1 MAKETRRTHIVRVP
15 MDDPPVAQG
24 AKPGQYI
31 DYEVLDAIAFRTAN
45 GKEVILNMDQTKA
58 VPYIVDHTG
67 GDNAKQPNKPTQ
79 LNHMQRIK
87 GKQDSTQQ
95 LDVEVI
101 DCVSYR
107 DQNGEEWVL
116 DMQTGSGEG
125 ADVFD
130 ITDSSG
136 DPKSTRRVHDETVSF
151 PFGKSKEDAAKSYIT
166 VQRNDNIA
174 FRKANGAEVIFS
186 AQSCDDPNSQG
197 VSFSRASTFT
207 TPQGYDPTDDSD
219 NAIAPPSLADS
230 GEKHVYAS
238 VVKGSG
244 FLTDDAKIA
253 QGPFWWIR
261 KIQAGN
267 DLWFGFQTQ
276 SNIVGSSAFV
286 TFDDIDDLAGV
297 SIQMMTSD
305 NFPGGPGYL
314 DRSGAVD
321 PGPLA
326 GATILTAAMLK
337 GVLCTGLHG
346 AKVIGFGLF
355 VSNPEIN
362 PSSEVW
368 INTKNPLFAKPFK
381 VTLHTDTNV
390 HTSGAMTGTCFA
402 LSKITSKGVAVGK
415 TVGVA
420 MLPGPGSAYSPP
432 LGNDAVGGFTSSVN
446 FPPVLVRQYKIDLSD
461 PANPKITTDPA

>member
-1 MAKETRRTHIVRVP
+1 MSGETRRTHIVRIP

-31 DYEVLDAIAFRTAN
+31 DIEVLDAIAFRKDN
-45 GKEVILNMDQTKA
+45 GKEVILNMDQAKA
-58 VPYIVDHTG
+58 VPFIIDHTG
-67 GDNAKQPNKPTQ
+67 GDNGKQPSDPTQ
-79 LNHMQRIK
+79 LTHMQRIK
-87 GKQDSTQQ
+87 GKQDATQQ
-95 LDVEVI
+95 LDVEVM
-101 DCVSYR
+101 DCIAYR

-116 DMQTGSGEG
+116 DMQNGSGDG

-136 DPKSTRRVHDETVSF
+136 DPSATRRVHDETVSD
-151 PFGKSKEDAAKSYIT
+151 PFGKAKADANKSYIT

-174 FRKANGAEVIFS
+174 FRKVNGEEVIFS
-186 AQSCDDPNSQG
+186 AQSCDDKNSQG
-197 VSFSRASTFT
+197 VNFSRASTFS

-219 NAIAPPSLADS
+219 SAIAPPSLSDI
-230 GEKHVYAS
+230 GDKHVYAS

-261 KIQAGN
+261 KIQAAN
-267 DLWFGFQTQ
+267 DLWFGFAVQ
-276 SNIVGSSAFV
+276 SNIIGSSAFI

-297 SIQMMTSD
+297 QINMMNSD

-314 DRSGAVD
+314 DRSGGAD
-321 PGPLA
+321 PGPLN
-326 GATILTAAMLK
+326 GSTILTSTILK
-337 GVLCTGLHG
+337 GTLLTGLHG

-355 VSNPEIN
+355 VFNPEVN

-368 INTKNPLFAKPFK
+368 INTKNPLFTKPFT

-390 HTSGAMTGTCFA
+390 HTSGAMTGTAFA
-402 LSKITSKGVAVGK
+402 LSKITSKGVAAGK

-420 MLPGPGSAYSPP
+420 MLPGPGSTYSPP
-432 LGNDAVGGFTSSVN
+432 FGNDAVQVLTSSVD
-446 FPPVLVRQYKIDLSD
+446 FPPTLVGSCKFDLSD
-461 PANPKITTDPA
+461 PANPKITKL